1 MELAEYANVLRRR
14 WPVIVCS
21 TLLAALAAFGWAW
34 TTPPSYTA
42 TAKVYVSLNTGES
55 TSDLLQ
61 GSTYVKNLIESYAA
75 LTDMPVVLDPVADDL
90 RTGTTGREL
99 AEAVTA
105 DSPLNTSIIEI
116 EVVDGAPERAA
127 QIADA
132 VAQQLSAT
140 VVDLSPAT
148 PSGGQSI
155 AVTVVSPAEV
165 PQEPSAPRTQLLTA
179 ASGAAGLALSIA
191 IVLLW
196 SVLDTRIRSAK
207 DLEMVSEGTALLG
220 SIPLVKRKVARV
232 PATQDPLSPRAE
244 AYRRVQTNLSFVDAT
259 TPARVLVVTSS
270 IPAEGKSTTAINL
283 ASTFAENG
291 SHVLLIDGDMRR
303 PSVAP
308 TLGLEGAAGLTTV
321 LVGRATM
328 ANLVQRYG
336 PGPLDILPL
345 GPIPP
350 NPHQLIASDATRDL
364 LAAARSAYD
373 VVIVDAPPLLP
384 VSDAA
389 VLSTMADGVVVVVG
403 ARRVRRQQLTQALRA
418 LAGVEAPVLGLILA
432 FAPRSGPGGTYYGY
446 RTTKHRWAGVIPGS
460 RRHDPLDLPSTTGAI
475 SVVPG
480 FGGARRPGPA
490 PVPGGVPGLSS
501 GPRPGVK
508 PAPSALPGAGG
519 KPGPS
524 GKPGPPSKPG
534 PSSTPRPPRTPGP
547 ARAPGPVS
555 ASGPLDAPAAGT
567 GSGAKPGPG
576 PRTSAAVGSDSG
588 QADEPTG

>member
-14 WPVIVCS
+14 WPVIVGS
-21 TLLAALAAFGWAW
+21 ALLAALAAFGWAW

-61 GSTYVKNLIESYAA
+61 GSTYVQNLIESYAA

-90 RTGTTGREL
+90 GPDMTGREL
-99 AEAVTA
+99 AEAVSA

-116 EVVDGAPERAA
+116 SVVDGAPDRAA
-127 QIADA
+127 DIADA

-148 PSGGQSI
+148 STGGQTI

-165 PQEPSAPRTQLLTA
+165 PQYPSAPRTRLLTA
-179 ASGAAGLALSIA
+179 AGGAAGLALSIA

-196 SVLDTRIRSAK
+196 TVLDTRIRSAK
-207 DLEMVSEGTALLG
+207 DLELVSEGTALLG
-220 SIPLVKRKVARV
+220 SIPVVKRKAARV
-232 PATQDPLSPRAE
+232 PATQDPLSTRAE

-270 IPAEGKSTTAINL
+270 VPAEGKSTTAINL
-283 ASTFAENG
+283 ASTFAESG
-291 SHVLLIDGDMRR
+291 SRVLLIDGDMRR

-308 TLGLEGAAGLTTV
+308 TLGLEGAAGLTTA

-373 VVIVDAPPLLP
+373 VVIIDAPPLLP

-403 ARRVRRQQLTQALRA
+403 ARRVRRQQLTQALHA
-418 LAGVEAPVLGLILA
+418 LAGVEAPVLGLILT

-446 RTTKHRWAGVIPGS
+446 RTTRPRWSSVLPGS
-460 RRHDPLDLPSTTGAI
+460 RGHDPLDLPSTTGAI
-475 SVVPG
+475 TVVPG
-480 FGGARRPGPA
+480 SGNALRPGVVPR
-490 PVPGGVPGLSS
+490 PGGIPGLSS
-501 GPRPGVK
+501 GPRPAAV
-508 PAPSALPGAGG
+508 PATSALTGTGTGTKPGAAGTAG
-519 KPGPS
+519 PASTSGSPGA
-524 GKPGPPSKPG
+524 PGPPD
-534 PSSTPRPPRTPGP
+534 
-547 ARAPGPVS
+547 V
-555 ASGPLDAPAAGT
+555 
-567 GSGAKPGPG
+567 PGPG
-576 PRTSAAVGSDSG
+576 TASGATSGSVPRAGAAVGSDPG
-588 QADEPTG
+588 QADERAG

>member
-14 WPVIVCS
+14 WPVIVGS
-21 TLLAALAAFGWAW
+21 ALLAALVALGWAW
-34 TTPPSYTA
+34 TTPPTYTA

-90 RTGTTGREL
+90 GQGATGREL
-99 AEAVTA
+99 AEAVSA

-116 EVVDGAPERAA
+116 SVVDGAADRAA

-132 VAQQLSAT
+132 VAQQLSDT

-148 PSGGQSI
+148 PTGGQSI

-165 PQEPSAPRTQLLTA
+165 PQYPSAPRTRLLTA
-179 ASGAAGLALSIA
+179 AGGAAGLALSIA

-196 SVLDTRIRSAK
+196 AVLDTRIRSTK
-207 DLEMVSEGTALLG
+207 DLETVSQGTALLG
-220 SIPLVKRKVARV
+220 SIPVVNRKAAQVL
-232 PATQDPLSPRAE
+232 ATQDPLSTRAE

-283 ASTFAENG
+283 ASTFAESG
-291 SHVLLIDGDMRR
+291 SRVLLIDGDMRR

-321 LVGRATM
+321 LVGRATL
-328 ANLVQRYG
+328 ANLVQHYG

-350 NPHQLIASDATRDL
+350 NPHQLIASDVTRDL
-364 LAAARSAYD
+364 IAAARSAYD
-373 VVIVDAPPLLP
+373 VVVIDAPPLLP

-418 LAGVEAPVLGLILA
+418 LAVVEAPVLGLILT
-432 FAPRSGPGGTYYGY
+432 FAPRSGPGGSYYGY
-446 RTTKHRWAGVIPGS
+446 RTTQRRWSSILPGN
-460 RRHDPLDLPSTTGAI
+460 RAHDPLDLPSTTGAI

-480 FGGARRPGPA
+480 SGNLRRPGSA
-490 PVPGGVPGLSS
+490 PGPGGVPGLSS
-501 GPRPGVK
+501 GPRPEV
-508 PAPSALPGAGG
+508 S
-519 KPGPS
+519 
-524 GKPGPPSKPG
+524 
-534 PSSTPRPPRTPGP
+534 PRPG
-547 ARAPGPVS
+547 V
-555 ASGPLDAPAAGT
+555 
-567 GSGAKPGPG
+567 
-576 PRTSAAVGSDSG
+576 AVGSELG
-588 QADEPTG
+588 QADERAE

>member
-1 MELAEYANVLRRR
+1 MELVEYANVLRRR
-14 WPVIVCS
+14 WTVIVGS
-21 TLLAALAAFGWAW
+21 ALLAALAAFGWAW

-55 TSDLLQ
+55 TSELLQ
-61 GSTYVKNLIESYAA
+61 GSTYVQNLIESYAA
-75 LTDMPVVLDPVADDL
+75 LTDMPVVLDPVAQ
-90 RTGTTGREL
+90 EL
-99 AEAVTA
+99 GADMTARRLATAVSA

-116 EVVDGAPERAA
+116 KVVDGAPDRAA
-127 QIADA
+127 QIANA
-132 VAQQLSAT
+132 VAQQLSTT
-140 VVDLSPAT
+140 VVDLSPGT
-148 PSGGQSI
+148 PTGDQAI

-165 PQEPSAPRTQLLTA
+165 PGYPSAPRTRLLTA
-179 ASGAAGLALSIA
+179 AGGAVGLALSVA
-191 IVLLW
+191 LVLLW
-196 SVLDTRIRSAK
+196 AVLDTRIRSAR

-220 SIPLVKRKVARV
+220 AIPVVKRKIARV
-232 PATQDPLSPRAE
+232 PATHDPLSTRAE

-283 ASTFAENG
+283 ASTFAESG
-291 SHVLLIDGDMRR
+291 SRVLLIDGDMRR

-328 ANLVQRYG
+328 PDLVQRYG
-336 PGPLDILPL
+336 PGPLDVLPL

-373 VVIVDAPPLLP
+373 VVVVDAPPLLP

-418 LAGVEAPVLGLILA
+418 LAGVDAPVLGFILA
-432 FAPRSGPGGTYYGY
+432 FAPRSGPGGSYYGY
-446 RTTKHRWAGVIPGS
+446 RTTRRRWPSLVPGK
-460 RRHDPLDLPSTTGAI
+460 RRHEPLDLPSTTGAI

-480 FGGARRPGPA
+480 PGSALRPGVVPGPGGIPGLSNNPRPGAASGPSRIAGRSSTAGPTSVPGPA
-490 PVPGGVPGLSS
+490 DTDT
-501 GPRPGVK
+501 
-508 PAPSALPGAGG
+508 
-519 KPGPS
+519 
-524 GKPGPPSKPG
+524 PG
-534 PSSTPRPPRTPGP
+534 PSSVPSPIRL
-547 ARAPGPVS
+547 PGPVS
-555 ASGPLDAPAAGT
+555 IP
-567 GSGAKPGPG
+567 GSGAGSTAESGSAPRPGP
-576 PRTSAAVGSDSG
+576 PVVSDLG
-588 QADEPTG
+588 KADERTG

>member
-1 MELAEYANVLRRR
+1 MELVEYANVLRRR
-14 WPVIVCS
+14 WAVIVCS
-21 TLLAALAAFGWAW
+21 ALLAALAVFGWAW

-75 LTDMPVVLDPVADDL
+75 LTDMPVVLDPVAQELGAGMD
-90 RTGTTGREL
+90 GREL
-99 AEAVTA
+99 ARAVTA

-116 EVVDGAPERAA
+116 KVVDGAPERAA
-127 QIADA
+127 EIANA
-132 VAQQLSAT
+132 VAQQLSTT

-148 PSGGQSI
+148 PTGDQAI

-165 PQEPSAPRTQLLTA
+165 PVYPSAPRTRLLTA
-179 ASGAAGLALSIA
+179 AGGAAGLALSIA

-196 SVLDTRIRSAK
+196 TVLDTRIRSAK
-207 DLEMVSEGTALLG
+207 DLEPVSEGTALLG
-220 SIPLVKRKVARV
+220 AIPVVKRKVARI
-232 PATQDPLSPRAE
+232 PATHDPLSTRAE
-244 AYRRVQTNLSFVDAT
+244 AYRRVETNLSFVDAT

-270 IPAEGKSTTAINL
+270 VPAEGKSTTAINL
-283 ASTFAENG
+283 ASTFAESG
-291 SHVLLIDGDMRR
+291 SRVLLIDGDMRR

-308 TLGLEGAAGLTTV
+308 ALGLEGAAGLTTA

-336 PGPLDILPL
+336 PGPLDVLPL

-364 LAAARSAYD
+364 LGAARAAYD

-403 ARRVRRQQLTQALRA
+403 ARRVRRQQLSQALRT
-418 LAGVEAPVLGLILA
+418 LAGVEAPVLGLILT

-446 RTTKHRWAGVIPGS
+446 RTTRRRWPGRISGNS
-460 RRHDPLDLPSTTGAI
+460 RNDPLDLPSTTGAI

-480 FGGARRPGPA
+480 SGTTLRSGVTPGPA
-490 PVPGGVPGLSS
+490 GIPGLSS
-501 GPRPGVK
+501 GPRPDAVPVSREPRDPGSD
-508 PAPSALPGAGG
+508 PAPAS
-519 KPGPS
+519 GPS
-524 GKPGPPSKPG
+524 PPSG
-534 PSSTPRPPRTPGP
+534 PSPLGGPGP
-547 ARAPGPVS
+547 AGQRPTGVPGPGT
-555 ASGPLDAPAAGT
+555 ASGPVPR
-567 GSGAKPGPG
+567 PGV
-576 PRTSAAVGSDSG
+576 AVGSELG
-588 QADEPTG
+588 QADERTG

>member
-1 MELAEYANVLRRR
+1 VELAEYANVLRRR

-21 TLLAALAAFGWAW
+21 ALLAALATFGWAW

-90 RTGTTGREL
+90 GPDMTGREL
-99 AEAVTA
+99 AKAVTA

-116 EVVDGAPERAA
+116 AVVDGAPDRAA
-127 QIADA
+127 EIANA
-132 VAQQLSAT
+132 VAQQLSST

-165 PQEPSAPRTQLLTA
+165 PQYPSAPRTRLLTA
-179 ASGAAGLALSIA
+179 AGGAAGLALSIA

-196 SVLDTRIRSAK
+196 AVLDTRIRSAK

-220 SIPLVKRKVARV
+220 SIPIVKRKAARV
-232 PATQDPLSPRAE
+232 PATHDPLSTRAE

-259 TPARVLVVTSS
+259 TPARLLVVTSS
-270 IPAEGKSTTAINL
+270 VPAEGKSTTAINL
-283 ASTFAENG
+283 ASTFAESG
-291 SHVLLIDGDMRR
+291 SRVLLIDGDMRR

-321 LVGRATM
+321 LVGRATL

-418 LAGVEAPVLGLILA
+418 LAGVEAPVLGFILA

-446 RTTKHRWAGVIPGS
+446 RTTRRSWSTVLPGG

-475 SVVPG
+475 SMVPG
-480 FGGARRPGPA
+480 SGSTLRDGVIPGP
-490 PVPGGVPGLSS
+490 GGIPGLSS
-501 GPRPGVK
+501 GPRPDAVPPPGG
-508 PAPSALPGAGG
+508 LPGRSPVPKPGQAGAPDPTHASAPPSLPDPVNA
-519 KPGPS
+519 PGPS
-524 GKPGPPSKPG
+524 RGSD
-534 PSSTPRPPRTPGP
+534 
-547 ARAPGPVS
+547 V
-555 ASGPLDAPAAGT
+555 ASGPVPR
-567 GSGAKPGPG
+567 PG
-576 PRTSAAVGSDSG
+576 AAVGSDLG
-588 QADEPTG
+588 QADERAG

>member
-14 WPVIVCS
+14 WAVIVCS
-21 TLLAALAAFGWAW
+21 ALLAALAAFGWAW

-90 RTGTTGREL
+90 DPDLTGREL
-99 AEAVTA
+99 AKAVTA

-116 EVVDGAPERAA
+116 KVVDGAPERAA
-127 QIADA
+127 EIANA
-132 VAQQLSAT
+132 VAQQLSST

-165 PQEPSAPRTQLLTA
+165 PQFPSAPRTRLLTA
-179 ASGAAGLALSIA
+179 AGGAVGLALSIA
-191 IVLLW
+191 MVLLW
-196 SVLDTRIRSAK
+196 AVLDTRIRSAK

-220 SIPLVKRKVARV
+220 SIPVVKRKVARV
-232 PATQDPLSPRAE
+232 PATQDPLSTRAE

-270 IPAEGKSTTAINL
+270 VPAEGKSTTAINL
-283 ASTFAENG
+283 ASTFAESG
-291 SHVLLIDGDMRR
+291 SRVLLIDGDMRR
-303 PSVAP
+303 PSIAP
-308 TLGLEGAAGLTTV
+308 TLGLEGAAGLTTA
-321 LVGRATM
+321 LVGRATV

-336 PGPLDILPL
+336 PGPLDVLPL
-345 GPIPP
+345 GPVPP

-364 LAAARSAYD
+364 LAAARSSYD

-403 ARRVRRQQLTQALRA
+403 ARRVRRQQLSQALHA
-418 LAGVEAPVLGLILA
+418 LAGVEARVLGVILT

-446 RTTKHRWAGVIPGS
+446 RTTRRRWSGVLPGG
-460 RRHDPLDLPSTTGAI
+460 RGHDPLDLPSTTGAI

-480 FGGARRPGPA
+480 SGNAVRAGVIPGPE
-490 PVPGGVPGLSS
+490 GIPGLSN
-501 GPRPGVK
+501 GPRPGVV
-508 PAPSALPGAGG
+508 PAPSMPGLSGN
-519 KPGPS
+519 PGPVS
-524 GKPGPPSKPG
+524 TLGPVNVPDADS
-534 PSSTPRPPRTPGP
+534 RT
-547 ARAPGPVS
+547 APGPV
-555 ASGPLDAPAAGT
+555 PR
-567 GSGAKPGPG
+567 PG
-576 PRTSAAVGSDSG
+576 AAVGSDLG
-588 QADEPTG
+588 QVDERAG